1 MIYFVEC
8 FGQIY
13 RTQISCVTPLDYALN
28 NSARTI
34 HSMVTTQTL
43 LETKLVIGA
52 YQIITKP
59 KLYTVVKIIKILGHI
74 TVCLFDVPIVFF
86 FLLFLLPFVVNKDV
100 H

>member
-13 RTQISCVTPLDYALN
+13 RTQISCVTSLNYALN

-52 YQIITKP
+52 YQIITK
-59 KLYTVVKIIKILGHI
+59 TAQQDNIQILLI
-74 TVCLFDVPIVFF
+74 
-86 FLLFLLPFVVNKDV
+86 
-100 H
+100 